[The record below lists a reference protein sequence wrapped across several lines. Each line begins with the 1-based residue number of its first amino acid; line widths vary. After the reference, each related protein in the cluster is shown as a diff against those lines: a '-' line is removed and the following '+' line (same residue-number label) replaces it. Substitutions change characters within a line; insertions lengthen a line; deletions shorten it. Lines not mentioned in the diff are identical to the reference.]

1 MGSQTSNRQSQTNR
15 PSCSVAQLRRIP
27 AGRRSTNSTQRS
39 SGARVLNCNTKDPI
53 LPTPQGRPTAP
64 VFRFARG
71 PGEKPLQWMQ
81 CTRRGQTP
89 PAPQEGPGFSD
100 ASNQSGAKKLLLE
113 LMAKAGL

>member
-39 SGARVLNCNTKDPI
+39 SGARVLNCNTKYPI
-53 LPTPQGRPTAP
+53 LPTLQGRTCTTP
-64 VFRFARG
+64 VSRFARG

-89 PAPQEGPGFSD
+89 PAPQEGLEFS
-100 ASNQSGAKKLLLE
+100 SNQSGAKKLLLE
-113 LMAKAGL
+113 LMVKAGL